1 MIRLHDGESNVLE
14 GTVLFALF
22 STFVVIT
29 FLAQHSEQGDPMSLQ
44 VNGRT
49 IATDEEGFLEDASD
63 WDQDVAQVIADGE
76 RLELNEER
84 WRVVQFVRDYFETN
98 QKVPEAR
105 TLLKALAEQ
114 LGKNMATRK
123 YVYSL
128 FPYGYGQQA
137 CKIAGMRKP
146 RKLMLD
152 V

>member
-1 MIRLHDGESNVLE
+1 
-14 GTVLFALF
+14 
-22 STFVVIT
+22 
-29 FLAQHSEQGDPMSLQ
+29 MSLHIKGL
-44 VNGRT
+44 V

-63 WDQDVAQVIADGE
+63 WDHEVAQVIAAGE
-76 RLELNEER
+76 KLELNAER
-84 WRVVQFVRDYFETN
+84 WRVVQYVRDYFEIN

-105 TLLKALAEQ
+105 TLLKALVEMV
-114 LGKNMATRK
+114 GKENATRK
-123 YVYSL
+123 YLYSL